1 MERGQVPPRALALS
15 LAALAV
21 PVLAVAVFPDQTASG
36 GGMLIWL
43 TALIPA
49 FLLSYYRGLQGVALA
64 LAGGM
69 AVITATQ
76 LSLVLFDIADPNWRL
91 LAGIVGAYLAVAVGI
106 GALSELLRRERAVAE
121 SLALHDKLTGLPNRR
136 YLEQTLSHEFAAAQR
151 GHQLAVVLFDLD
163 HFKRVN
169 DQWGHASG
177 DLVLREFAHV
187 LREHTR
193 RENVTGRYGGEEFLA
208 VLRDADATGAQVFAE
223 RVMDRLRDRA
233 LPTGRQTA
241 SAGIAIFQP
250 GMGSFEV
257 LVGEADRALYRAKR
271 AGRDTVA
278 IAEQRTGDGTLRD
291 GAAADAPLPRRARI
305 WVVDDDGAVRS
316 MVKRI
321 LAADGHELWDTGN
334 PIECIRR
341 FEVAEQADRPD
352 LVLSDV
358 IMPEMTG
365 MRMVDQLAAIVPD
378 LRVLYMSAYVQGLFD
393 WQGPP
398 GARIDFLAKPM
409 EAAALRDA
417 VQRILRPV
425 G

>member
-21 PVLAVAVFPDQTASG
+21 PVLAVAVFPDYTTSG

-76 LSLVLFDIADPNWRL
+76 LSLVLFDIADPNWTM
-91 LAGIVGAYLAVAVGI
+91 LAGIVGTYLAVAVGI
-106 GALSELLRRERAVAE
+106 GTLSEMLRRERQAAE

-136 YLEQTLSHEFAAAQR
+136 QLEQALAQEFAAAQR
-151 GHQLAVVLFDLD
+151 GHKMAVVLFDLD

-177 DLVLREFAHV
+177 DLVLKEFARV
-187 LREHTR
+187 LQQFTR
-193 RENVTGRYGGEEFLA
+193 RENVSGRYGGEEFLA
-208 VLRDADATGAQVFAE
+208 VLRDVDAHGAQIFAE
-223 RVMDRLRDRA
+223 RVLDHLRDRN

-241 SAGIAIFQP
+241 SAGIAVFEP

-278 IAEQRTGDGTLRD
+278 IADPRGGDHAERASVPDDPT
-291 GAAADAPLPRRARI
+291 APRRARVWI
-305 WVVDDDGAVRS
+305 IDDDGAVRS

-321 LAADGHELWDTGN
+321 LSVDGHELWDTGN
-334 PIECIRR
+334 PVECIRR
-341 FEVAEQADRPD
+341 FEVADAADRPD
-352 LVLSDV
+352 LLLSDV

-365 MRMVDQLAAIVPD
+365 MRMVDQLAAIAPD

-409 EAAALRDA
+409 EAGALRDA
-417 VQRILRPV
+417 VQRMLRPTA
-425 G
+425 